1 MRAAYDW
8 ERSSTVASGPGNLV
22 YYVPGLTL
30 LFVCAMKLPTLVRRR
45 RDPLLRSAF
54 LQLFAGGC
62 IMLLAAP
69 ESILAL
75 NQATGI
81 TNCAAVVVYA
91 ALTTYSGASLLL
103 IIHWRPALPE
113 QTRRAARRCLMAYSL
128 AVLIIVVL
136 FWVGNAPVEQITLFD
151 AYYANTPYIRE
162 MIVTYLLAHG
172 VAATANLTMCWRW
185 STEVRGSLRTG
196 LRLLVP
202 AYLLHVGYDVTR
214 LVAVS
219 ARWAGH
225 NLDFLI
231 GQVSPRFAALS
242 AIIGAVGYT
251 LPLVGP
257 RIAQTAQAM
266 RQLRQLTPLWRVLR
280 NVPTPGAI
288 RSSLP
293 WWRTSPAMLLMSRK
307 TALYDAMLSLTPY
320 CDPAV
325 RDVAYQAAL
334 RCRQDEASAAASA
347 DAAMI
352 VVALE
357 RQHADPEQLQ
367 GSAGSSA
374 WRSKDLIP
382 LSLALASPVVQN
394 LREHDRSPAE
404 SSRS

>member
-1 MRAAYDW
+1 MAA
-8 ERSSTVASGPGNLV
+8 GPSNFV
-22 YYVPGLTL
+22 YYLPGLAL
-30 LFVCAMKLPTLVRRR
+30 FFVCALKLPALVRRR
-45 RDPLLRSAF
+45 RDPLLWSAF

-69 ESILAL
+69 ESIAAL
-75 NQATGI
+75 NRATGI

-91 ALTTYSGASLLL
+91 ALTAYSGASLLL
-103 IIHWRPALPE
+103 IIHWRPAPPE
-113 QTRRAARRCLMAYSL
+113 QTRRAARWCVTAYSL
-128 AVLIIVVL
+128 AVLIVVVL
-136 FWVGNAPVEQITLFD
+136 FWVGSAPVEQITLFD

-172 VAATANLTMCWRW
+172 VASTANVAMCWRW

-202 AYLLHVGYDVTR
+202 AYLLHVGYDATR
-214 LVAVS
+214 LLAVS

-231 GQVSPRFAALS
+231 DQVSPRFAALS
-242 AIIGAVGYT
+242 AVIGAIGYT

-257 RIAQTAQAM
+257 RATQTAQVV
-266 RQLRQLTPLWRVLR
+266 RQLRQLTPLWRALR
-280 NVPTPGAI
+280 NVPTPGAV
-288 RSSLP
+288 RSMLP

-307 TALYDAMLSLTPY
+307 TALYDAILSLTPY
-320 CDPAV
+320 CDPGV
-325 RDVAYQAAL
+325 REAAYQAAL
-334 RCRQDEASAAASA
+334 RCHQDEVSAGASA

-352 VVALE
+352 VMALE
-357 RQHADPEQLQ
+357 RLNANPEPLQ
-367 GSAGSSA
+367 SSTSSSA

-382 LSLALASPVVQN
+382 LSLALASPVVQD
-394 LREHDRSPAE
+394 LREDHRSPAE